1 MMAVAKDASN
11 LEEMA
16 QDLAQRAS
24 EQLKSV
30 FLDLLNSGVDV
41 GGKLLQLECSLS
53 GLRDSNG
60 ASSSRMRIASMEL
73 DTQVS
78 PPRISWSPFDRQT
91 ALTGLKHVPPRK
103 RRKLTDSVRERAPG
117 PDQELNKNVLTS
129 QPGSG
134 VDTAL
139 RKELTLHGQPTPRST
154 VEKFI
159 DGIWQSIYSGIKL
172 DPTEVIEQ
180 WQAIESSG
188 QPRLLTDTE
197 TGSAVRSTS
206 VAQTDFGRMNVLTR
220 KVSQTSRTCRSLEVI
235 VQAHWAQ
242 CFDDRVVELTVSL
255 PRENAKKQT
264 IVEACMDFSWSEKEL
279 RNKMGVWRGYHDI
292 ALSGGWAA
300 LVFAGMGLYRF
311 CKYRSSFAS
320 STFETLKARKHRF
333 EVAADTLHP
342 RWRQLLGIIGG
353 PTERKYIGHPHD
365 WVVASPGDEA
375 VPLPETYHQWDKNFS
390 YTHLDEANIDAD
402 VWGALDPRTVSS
414 PPPDGV
420 YTCDTC
426 GEQQS
431 DDPPANHCS
440 CFPNLYGSVKAGPA
454 PVQVFRTPDGKNNG
468 LVACCT
474 FESGAAIGEFV
485 GQITSGLAN
494 LDVMVGQTDST
505 TYQIWQGREGN
516 HTRFINHSCHPNSEY
531 ERFVWLGTQRIVL
544 VSKGVRAEEEITVDY
559 SDVYWQDLDK
569 VCLCG
574 HAECRYDK
582 RSRILPIAPAPT

>member
-1 MMAVAKDASN
+1 MAVAKTATS
-11 LEEMA
+11 LEEIA
-16 QDLAQRAS
+16 QDLAERAS
-24 EQLKSV
+24 EQLKGV
-30 FLDLLNSGVDV
+30 ILDILHAGVDV
-41 GGKLLQLECSLS
+41 GGESLQLECSLS
-53 GLRDSNG
+53 GLRDSDG
-60 ASSSRMRIASMEL
+60 ASSSRIRIASMEL

-78 PPRISWSPFDRQT
+78 PPRISWSPLDRQT
-91 ALTGLKHVPPRK
+91 ALTGLKRVPPRK
-103 RRKLTDSVRERAPG
+103 RRKLTDSIRERARG
-117 PDQELNKNVLTS
+117 PDQEINKNFPTS

-139 RKELTLHGQPTPRST
+139 RKELTLHDQITQRST

-197 TGSAVRSTS
+197 TDSAVRSTS
-206 VAQTDFGRMNVLTR
+206 VAQTSFGRMNVLTR

-235 VQAHWAQ
+235 VQAHWVQ
-242 CFDDRVVELTVSL
+242 CFDDRVAELTVGL
-255 PRENAKKQT
+255 PREKAKKQT

-279 RNKMGVWRGYHDI
+279 RNKMGIWRGYHEI

-311 CKYRSSFAS
+311 CKYRSSFTAG
-320 STFETLKARKHRF
+320 TFDTLKARKHRF

-353 PTERKYIGHPHD
+353 PTERQYTGHPHD
-365 WVVASPGDEA
+365 WVVAGPGDEA
-375 VPLPETYHQWDKNFS
+375 LPLPKTYHQWDKDFS

-402 VWGALDPRTVSS
+402 FWGASDPRTVSQPS
-414 PPPDGV
+414 SDGV

-426 GEQQS
+426 GEHQS
-431 DDPPANHCS
+431 DDPRANHCS
-440 CFPNLYGSVKAGPA
+440 CFSNLYGSVKAGPA
-454 PVQVFRTPDGKNNG
+454 PVQVFRTPNGKNNG
-468 LVACCT
+468 LIACCA
-474 FESGAAIGEFV
+474 FESRAAIGEFV

-505 TYQIWQGREGN
+505 TYQIWQGRQGN

-574 HAECRYDK
+574 NAECRYNT
-582 RSRILPIAPAPT
+582 RVRNLPIAPAPS